1 MFTSFQNPFFPQGVW
16 EMVKDQA
23 VEPVAA
29 GVAIVPVFYGFQ
41 VKSAQQTGEPIP
53 RYTPFTALRQGV
65 KTAPLVGTM
74 VGVQRIFQNLFE
86 GLMQQGE
93 SKNEGFLMPFMS
105 AAVVGFATAP
115 FMAIF
120 SALSQGKKARH
131 ALRHLTI
138 KQALAT
144 SVMEVGFLAGMGAI
158 NPMVELF
165 RERFGQNRAVDNSA
179 TFASGALGA
188 LFGHAGDT
196 ALSMWQKGM
205 KIERLSQLARGAPT
219 RAAAVGIFSCIYNAV
234 KEAFA

>member
-1 MFTSFQNPFFPQGVW
+1 MSVSFQNWLFPQGMW
-16 EMVKDQA
+16 ETVKDQA

-41 VKSAQQTGEPIP
+41 VKSAQQTGDPIP
-53 RYTPFTALRQGV
+53 PYAPFTALRQGV
-65 KTAPLVGTM
+65 KTAPLVGAM
-74 VGVQRIFQNLFE
+74 IGSQRIFQNLFE
-86 GLMQQGE
+86 RLMQQGE
-93 SKNEGFLMPFMS
+93 NKNESFVMPFIS

-120 SALSQGKKARH
+120 SGLSQGKKANQ
-131 ALRHLTI
+131 ALRQLSI

-144 SVMEVGFLAGMGAI
+144 SLMEVGFLAGMGAI
-158 NPMVELF
+158 DPMVELF
-165 RERFGQNRAVDNSA
+165 RQRFGQNRAVDNSA

-196 ALSMWQKGM
+196 ALSMWQKGL
-205 KIERLSQLARGAPT
+205 KVERLSQLARGAPT

-234 KEAFA
+234 KEAFP